1 MDAETQQVAEKLAR
15 FVADGGPEVEA
26 LAAERNR
33 DNPAFRSVAVYVT
46 LFLIFTLFSVIYLT
60 QNIFCPSLVSYMTSK
75 VQPSASTKRKYRS
88 VVLQRPRALHLQQLS
103 QGETSID
110 QLRRHYWESLHRWT
124 TLLHPTFRRERLRL
138 SNGRGRVDGGLRMTK
153 SNCPFLPSLSLKSSL
168 FRIPTLPLSLVLN
181 C

>member
-1 MDAETQQVAEKLAR
+1 MRKPSRWLRSWPGLWLTVVPRWKPSLLSAIET
-15 FVADGGPEVEA
+15 
-26 LAAERNR
+26 
-33 DNPAFRSVAVYVT
+33 T
-46 LFLIFTLFSVIYLT
+46 LPSGQSLCMWLCFWSSLYFSVIYLT
-60 QNIFCPSLVSYMTSK
+60 QNIFCPSSVSYMTSK

-138 SNGRGRVDGGLRMTK
+138 SNGRGRVDGGPRMTK